1 MTDTVAT
8 SVMQHLR
15 ASGEPVRESVLYE
28 RVARDTAATPTPE
41 EFLARLEHLMVQGHL
56 AVTVEHDMPVRD
68 PEPFGPRYYRL
79 LR

>member
-1 MTDTVAT
+1 MTDTVAS

-15 ASGEPVRESVLYE
+15 ASGTPVRESVLYE
-28 RVARDTAATPTPE
+28 RVVRDAPSAPSPD
-41 EFLARLEHLMVQGHL
+41 EFLARLEHLMVEGHVG
-56 AVTVEHDMPVRD
+56 VTVEHDMPGHD